1 MQFWCFCVTCSWFSP
16 SNNNAWL
23 QNKIEKCDKGGGKDG
38 KTLHL
43 HLWLKFFA
51 IFVDAVAVDFLCL
64 WTVQNFLATFYKCV
78 ACQLNRSLSLALP
91 TPNVVY
97 NFPSLSVAL
106 CRLAFLALATMATF
120 RTHTLATQ
128 RVVRVILSVHCSM
141 RWTFWRGLE
150 AGGDVAW
157 HGLVKA
163 FLPASCNS
171 ALSCAI
177 FLACFLCLLFQELDF
192 SNPGCPTRRRGSW
205 RNAPRNMQKFPFE
218 AKSF

>member
-1 MQFWCFCVTCSWFSP
+1 MFLRH
-16 SNNNAWL
+16 L
-23 QNKIEKCDKGGGKDG
+23 QLIFTKQQQCLAAKQNREVRQGEGGKDG

-91 TPNVVY
+91 
-97 NFPSLSVAL
+97 FPKRSLQLSFSLAL

-150 AGGDVAW
+150 EGSGVEGGLSVAW
-157 HGLVKA
+157 LG
-163 FLPASCNS
+163 
-171 ALSCAI
+171 
-177 FLACFLCLLFQELDF
+177 
-192 SNPGCPTRRRGSW
+192 
-205 RNAPRNMQKFPFE
+205 
-218 AKSF
+218 